1 MRKSVKSA
9 VFTDFFVSPLFCNA
23 VTFATVT
30 INNQSDMKSLV
41 ITAFM
46 LLTLAVGANAQENQK
61 VFTAEEQAIVD
72 LSNSKWDWMSEKNV
86 EKLAELFHENSQF
99 VHMGGYW
106 GKQQE
111 LETIR
116 TGGIWYK
123 KAEIHDVQVKFAAGT
138 ATVYSRIHL
147 NSVVGGNAVR
157 DGSICDGKRQMATL
171 HACLYKNFGRIINE
185 NVTNNNSYNMKN
197 IQFIT
202 FAICLSTLAC
212 HACSNEEIKPD
223 MEQSETP
230 SENPDTPP
238 EAATIQM
245 TEAVPEQY
253 FRTARQ
259 QGTVEM
265 IGYISKDYAGSM
277 APTTKPAYIYL
288 PYGYD
293 ANQQYDIIYLI
304 HGWTGTAEQYFGL
317 ASWPQM
323 KNLFDNMIQNGD
335 CKPFIAVSPT
345 WDKDNRSKGWS
356 ESTEEVAA
364 FHNEYLNELIP
375 AVESRYSTYAE
386 TFDKAGILASR
397 DHRAFGGFSL
407 GSITTWYIFEHCFDL
422 QKWFLPMS
430 GDNWH
435 IQMFGGQYE
444 PEATAQF
451 LAEVVNASDYKD
463 NFYVWYAVG
472 TRDSR
477 FYQTH
482 NQALAMMELPE
493 TFNETNFSYHQK
505 EGGQHD
511 FNSVWEFCY
520 NALPFFF
527 PKNDDTNNIE

>member
-1 MRKSVKSA
+1 
-9 VFTDFFVSPLFCNA
+9 
-23 VTFATVT
+23 
-30 INNQSDMKSLV
+30 
-41 ITAFM
+41 
-46 LLTLAVGANAQENQK
+46 
-61 VFTAEEQAIVD
+61 
-72 LSNSKWDWMSEKNV
+72 
-86 EKLAELFHENSQF
+86 
-99 VHMGGYW
+99 
-106 GKQQE
+106 
-111 LETIR
+111 
-116 TGGIWYK
+116 
-123 KAEIHDVQVKFAAGT
+123 
-138 ATVYSRIHL
+138 
-147 NSVVGGNAVR
+147 
-157 DGSICDGKRQMATL
+157 
-171 HACLYKNFGRIINE
+171 
-185 NVTNNNSYNMKN
+185 MKN

-345 WDKDNRSKGWS
+345 WDRDNRSKGWS